1 MEAVVV
7 VTEPWTCVKILWK
20 AETKDNQGF
29 FFQCHVVFF
38 WFQNQTAVPLH
49 AFLGKCLMHIISHH
63 PVDCVMEI
71 LKHFCLC
78 D

>member
-29 FFQCHVVFF
+29 FFQCHVVVFF
-38 WFQNQTAVPLH
+38 GFRTKLQ
-49 AFLGKCLMHIISHH
+49 CLYM
-63 PVDCVMEI
+63 
-71 LKHFCLC
+71 LF
-78 D
+78 

>member
-29 FFQCHVVFF
+29 FAVPRYYF
-38 WFQNQTAVPLH
+38 WFQNQTSVPLH
-49 AFLGKCLMHIISHH
+49 ALSGICLMHIISHH

-71 LKHFCLC
+71 LKHFRLC